1 MLTSS
6 QLYAAGYEAAVR
18 GKRPDG
24 SLWQWCSYR
33 DGFRHGG
40 EDDAMLELRPG
51 RQRRRRRPTRQKPPT
66 WYPHVAAAAT
76 RQTVLF

>member
-51 RQRRRRRPTRQKPPT
+51 RQWRRHLVSACRP
-66 WYPHVAAAAT
+66 HGDAANLPLLND
-76 RQTVLF
+76 RGNE